1 MYNSR
6 KLQYFYKRSGTNPI
20 YFNIMFLHYFMILV
34 WDIREKGIHIT
45 NIHILTSSFS
55 CSVLLILE
63 CVLQVFQHKWH
74 YFLHISYKKSKSIM
88 LNLIKIVPER
98 LYICLYIYNF

>member
-1 MYNSR
+1 MG
-6 KLQYFYKRSGTNPI
+6 YKRKRSTYN
-20 YFNIMFLHYFMILV
+20 
-34 WDIREKGIHIT
+34 

-63 CVLQVFQHKWH
+63 CVLQVFQHKCH
-74 YFLHISYKKSKSIM
+74 HFLHISYKKSKNIM

-98 LYICLYIYNF
+98 LYVRLYIQLLRYI